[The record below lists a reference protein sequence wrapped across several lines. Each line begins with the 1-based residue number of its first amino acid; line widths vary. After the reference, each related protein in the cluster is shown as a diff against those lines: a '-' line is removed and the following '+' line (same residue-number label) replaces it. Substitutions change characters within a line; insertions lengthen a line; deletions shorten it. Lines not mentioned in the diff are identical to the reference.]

1 MISLYSPLIM
11 MNVEFISRWKQGKI
25 PKICTSTLQL
35 RSICTYSC
43 HVLTK
48 NLSFAKCND
57 INFSISFLY
66 TLTQKESRNED
77 ALPKT
82 FRSDNI
88 ENMIHLVLLWCC
100 KEGESSDKIYIN
112 LSRGEKICRLVE
124 EVRAENAILCK
135 DLKQLFLEQALSL
148 YSLFYTWKLRA
159 ESVRKTGRVLCV
171 IFLR

>member
-1 MISLYSPLIM
+1 M
-11 MNVEFISRWKQGKI
+11 MSVEFISRWKQGKI

-43 HVLTK
+43 PVLTK

-100 KEGESSDKIYIN
+100 EEGESSDKIYIN

>member
-1 MISLYSPLIM
+1 M

-88 ENMIHLVLLWCC
+88 ENMIHLVLL
-100 KEGESSDKIYIN
+100 
-112 LSRGEKICRLVE
+112 
-124 EVRAENAILCK
+124 
-135 DLKQLFLEQALSL
+135 
-148 YSLFYTWKLRA
+148 
-159 ESVRKTGRVLCV
+159 
-171 IFLR
+171 